1 MTRFP
6 DPTGF
11 PDPARPH
18 PSVGAPPGSRRAALI
33 LTVVVLAVVA
43 LLAGLATVWL
53 TAPSNDPNDPT
64 GPTGTPPRT
73 TAAGPTSVGEGGG
86 WDLAGQAG
94 LATRP
99 MPVLPA
105 AAALPHPLSAAA
117 ASAPIRLPAPA
128 PAAGGGL
135 VPRGFPASPEGA
147 LAQLAAL
154 TDAGLQGGDPQ
165 AYAVVYAAVAGPA
178 APPVAATPLYRGLVE
193 IRARAGLPAA
203 GAVAELLFEWAP
215 TSGLIKGTT
224 DRGRYVV
231 ACVLGQ
237 LDAGTGGRVIS
248 SGAGDCQALRWVD
261 GRWEISPGPAAAP
274 APLAWPGSKEAA
286 RVGYRAL
293 TFSEGAVPEGAVSD
307 AG

>member
-11 PDPARPH
+11 PDPAAGPH
-18 PSVGAPPGSRRAALI
+18 PPVGAPSESRRAALI

-53 TAPSNDPNDPT
+53 TAPSNDPSDPA
-64 GPTGTPPRT
+64 GTPPPT
-73 TAAGPTSVGEGGG
+73 TPAGPTDAGDGGGDGGG
-86 WDLAGQAG
+86 WDLAAQAA

-105 AAALPHPLSAAA
+105 AAALPHPLSTAV
-117 ASAPIRLPAPA
+117 ASAAIRLPAPA
-128 PAAGGGL
+128 TAPASAGGL

-154 TDAGLQGGDPQ
+154 TDAGLQGGDPDT
-165 AYAVVYAAVAGPA
+165 YAAAYAAVAPPA

-193 IRARAGLPAA
+193 IRARAGLPAT
-203 GAVAELLFEWAP
+203 GAVPELMFEWTP

-237 LDAGTGGRVIS
+237 LDAGAGGRVIA

-261 GRWEISPGPAAAP
+261 GQWEISPGPPASP
-274 APLAWPGSKEAA
+274 APLAWPGSEEAA
-286 RVGYRAL
+286 QVGYRAL
-293 TFSEGAVPEGAVSD
+293 TFPDGAVPD
-307 AG
+307 AGR